1 MNKLTTHHHTRGILF
16 YDKKRERRYA
26 VNKKGFTVNTIDIE
40 GTPEYFLNLSEGEH
54 FQQSLVRDDLEE
66 LIYMSNIIING
77 VNIMEIKV
85 INNNPNNFRALINGS
100 LELSIHHE
108 DGVRAM
114 PGLPNVELLNQYW
127 KDGVFPNAG
136 DNEAK
141 VREILTSIP
150 KVNAKK
156 ESPIM
161 GLLKV
166 DVSCYINQVE
176 F

>member
-1 MNKLTTHHHTRGILF
+1 
-16 YDKKRERRYA
+16 
-26 VNKKGFTVNTIDIE
+26 
-40 GTPEYFLNLSEGEH
+40 
-54 FQQSLVRDDLEE
+54 
-66 LIYMSNIIING
+66 
-77 VNIMEIKV
+77 MEIKV

-127 KDGVFPNAG
+127 KDGVLSNAG

-141 VREILTSIP
+141 VREILMSIQ

-156 ESPIM
+156 KKAP
-161 GLLKV
+161 
-166 DVSCYINQVE
+166 
-176 F
+176 